1 LKYVTLQYFRNLSSL
16 VKIKFMYDDK
26 IEYLDYL
33 LKNKIYV
40 VTEELGYEKLPLIV
54 LNKNLDFNKYNDQF
68 LEKGFCVI
76 DDFLDPIYCE
86 RLRKFML
93 TINFRN
99 DIYNGYASV
108 NFSKNGNNIWFR
120 LLTNI
125 SDEIKTNFRFLSN
138 LNYSRGW
145 SFIHENTQDK
155 TVGKHSDTGALITFN
170 IWCTPNEC
178 ILKDSEE
185 YNGIVIYDTFNIKEV
200 EKVKKNL
207 VRYKFN
213 RVTIFDSR
221 KIHESLLSNFKSGY
235 ENRKVNYTFLYK

>member
-1 LKYVTLQYFRNLSSL
+1 
-16 VKIKFMYDDK
+16 MYDDTK
-26 IEYLDYL
+26 DYLDYL
-33 LKNKIYV
+33 IKNKIYLI
-40 VTEELGYEKLPLIV
+40 TEPLGIERLDLKV
-54 LNKNLDFNKYNDQF
+54 LNQNLNFNKISEEFINN
-68 LEKGFCVI
+68 GFCVI
-76 DDFLDPIYCE
+76 DNFLDPIYCE

-99 DIYNGYASV
+99 DIYNSYASV

-125 SDEIKTNFRFLSN
+125 SDEIKENFKFLDK

-145 SFIHENTQDK
+145 SFIHENLQNK
-155 TVGKHSDTGALITFN
+155 SVGKHSDPEALITFN

-200 EKVKKNL
+200 EKVKKNI

-235 ENRKVNYTFLYK
+235 ENRKVNYTFLYL

>member
-1 LKYVTLQYFRNLSSL
+1 
-16 VKIKFMYDDK
+16 MYDDTK
-26 IEYLDYL
+26 DYLDYL
-33 LKNKIYV
+33 IKNKIYLI
-40 VTEELGYEKLPLIV
+40 TEPLGIERLDLKV
-54 LNKNLDFNKYNDQF
+54 LNQNLNFNKISEEFINN
-68 LEKGFCVI
+68 GFCVI
-76 DDFLDPIYCE
+76 DNFLDPIYCE

-99 DIYNGYASV
+99 DIYNSYASV

-125 SDEIKTNFRFLSN
+125 SDEIKENFKFLDK

-145 SFIHENTQDK
+145 SFIHENLQNK
-155 TVGKHSDTGALITFN
+155 SVGKHSDPEALITFN

-200 EKVKKNL
+200 EKVKKNI

-235 ENRKVNYTFLYK
+235 ENRKINYTFLYN